1 MNEHQLAIGE
11 TTFDGRPEL
20 ENKQGGLHYWILMQL
35 ALQRARTA
43 REAIKVMADLVD
55 QYGYASTGES
65 FSIADPNEAWI
76 LEMIGPGDGGKGA
89 IWVAVKVP
97 DGMISAHANKS
108 RIGTFPLADPQ
119 NCIYSS
125 NVIEFAVQKGV
136 LQPQDGRPVPFLR
149 RLLPGDGADAALH
162 GDPRLVYLQEG
173 GAVARAAAGLQSRQ
187 GGRQAPTHS
196 GSNPTA
202 SSQYRT

>member
-1 MNEHQLAIGE
+1 
-11 TTFDGRPEL
+11 
-20 ENKQGGLHYWILMQL
+20 MQL

-125 NVIEFAVQKGV
+125 NVIEFAVQKGYYN
-136 LQPQDGRPVPFLR
+136 PKTDGPFRFCDVYCPATAQTLR
-149 RLLPGDGADAALH
+149 YTETRVWTTVAARRAPG
-162 GDPRLVYLQEG
+162 
-173 GAVARAAAGLQSRQ
+173 
-187 GGRQAPTHS
+187 PTHS